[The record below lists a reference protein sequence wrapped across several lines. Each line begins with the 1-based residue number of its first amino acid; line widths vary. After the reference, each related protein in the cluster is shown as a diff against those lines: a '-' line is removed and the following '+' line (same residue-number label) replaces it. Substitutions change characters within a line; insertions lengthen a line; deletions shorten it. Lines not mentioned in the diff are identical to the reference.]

1 MSEQERV
8 IRAKKQLIAVGVVC
22 VTLIVFVLWVTHL
35 KTTLSYLE
43 QKSVPIPIQSFK
55 ETEKQL
61 GPKWEEFRK
70 QLFDLK
76 K

>member
-1 MSEQERV
+1 MTEEERV

-22 VTLIVFVLWVTHL
+22 TALLIFVLWVTNL
-35 KTTLSYLE
+35 KTTIAYMDK
-43 QKSVPIPIQSFK
+43 QAAPIPIESFK

-61 GPKWEEFRK
+61 GPKWEEFKK
-70 QLFDLK
+70 QLLDLK